1 MMCRA
6 DENRSQVLQTL
17 FLDILNSGRNAGS
30 LRVYRVQ
37 APPGQSCIV
46 KPSASRGLGPAQ
58 TCQYWM
64 DVVRGDPDGAILS
77 GVAHG
82 TS

>member
-1 MMCRA
+1 
-6 DENRSQVLQTL
+6 
-17 FLDILNSGRNAGS
+17 
-30 LRVYRVQ
+30 VYRVQ